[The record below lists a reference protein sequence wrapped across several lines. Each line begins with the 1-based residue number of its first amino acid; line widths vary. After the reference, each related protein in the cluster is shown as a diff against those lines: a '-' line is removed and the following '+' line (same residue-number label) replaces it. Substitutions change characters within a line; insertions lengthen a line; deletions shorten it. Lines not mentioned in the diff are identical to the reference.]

1 MQVKLAELEKER
13 SASVTSLEGVGK
25 ALRKAGGDI
34 PALERALQDAKQA
47 QADLDK
53 RVQAAI
59 DAREA
64 VGAVKK
70 EMAECCI
77 PVNIQVRRN
86 EIKAL
91 MLRLTT
97 IKNEFKDLK
106 QAEQNSGGGA
116 DSQEITELIAK
127 IAEVLSGHGHEG
139 QKLED
144 FQNQRLEKYSS
155 LDFLSLDNQPIIVE
169 VREFK
174 AQIQDL
180 NARLKDLEAMLS
192 ELNSKLIL
200 QDMDNA
206 TVLINKKANKL
217 RERLT
222 AAQEALKKIQECG
235 EEMDGNT
242 TEAEEDEFIETLK
255 AEMPDVFQNIGLNFE
270 QIDAVDELVK
280 LVAATKDIEKM
291 KLAKAEVDDATN
303 KVVESEGL
311 VVKLEQEVIEWDA
324 LRKLIKRDSELEDVE
339 AVVKEL
345 AQGFRADRQKMEE
358 EERKVLKKLEKD
370 CDGKEELEDMRSGV
384 QEYLGELDQIVTLLN
399 GVKEERADCFEKFNE
414 DVPQEVRQERLI
426 RKKDLAELTRRR
438 STKTL
443 VEQPGPAAAAVESDQ
458 PNDIYYMLSVN
469 CKYKKPIK
477 RLLKNV
483 ERVRLAKAA
492 LEDKH
497 GPLKESL
504 SRIKC
509 APAYKAV
516 KGDQVDELFAAQLN
530 ASGLAVT
537 VKRLSPGKY
546 LFGTKQI
553 LAKIINGKLVIRVG
567 GGYMSAEEFI
577 ETYGR
582 IEMLKLQKQEELNQ
596 SACPDSARTMTH
608 SKSSQSV
615 KSNVHHAHVG
625 KMDGK
630 PAVGMGDMKQMLREQ
645 LMDVKLY
652 GDADASDAGRRSTKN
667 LTSLGALE
675 KDFAMPKFGQGTA
688 STSSMRTTRK
698 STHAGLG
705 ALKPPTSLR
714 TPTAYN
720 SSGARPSGHCHKKE

>member
-1 MQVKLAELEKER
+1 MQ
-13 SASVTSLEGVGK
+13 
-25 ALRKAGGDI
+25 
-34 PALERALQDAKQA
+34 
-47 QADLDK
+47 
-53 RVQAAI
+53 
-59 DAREA
+59 
-64 VGAVKK
+64 
-70 EMAECCI
+70 
-77 PVNIQVRRN
+77 
-86 EIKAL
+86 
-91 MLRLTT
+91 
-97 IKNEFKDLK
+97 
-106 QAEQNSGGGA
+106 
-116 DSQEITELIAK
+116 
-127 IAEVLSGHGHEG
+127 EG

-144 FQNQRLEKYSS
+144 FQSQRLEKYTS
-155 LDFLSLDNQPIIVE
+155 LDFLSLDNQPIIME

-192 ELNSKLIL
+192 DLNSKLIL

-206 TVLINKKANKL
+206 TVLINKKAHKL
-217 RERLT
+217 RERLK

-280 LVAATKDIEKM
+280 LVTATKDIEKM

-324 LRKLIKRDSELEDVE
+324 LRKLIKRDSELDDVE
-339 AVVKEL
+339 AAVKEL
-345 AQGFRADRQKMEE
+345 AQNFRADRQKMEE
-358 EERKVLKKLEKD
+358 EERKILKKLEKD
-370 CDGKEELEDMRSGV
+370 CDGREDFENMKSGI
-384 QEYLGELDQIVTLLN
+384 QEYLGELDQILTLLN
-399 GVKEERADCFEKFNE
+399 GVKGERADCFEKFNE

-426 RKKDLAELTRRR
+426 RRKEQAELSRQKGKKGGT
-438 STKTL
+438 
-443 VEQPGPAAAAVESDQ
+443 EQPGPAAESGQ

-469 CKYKKPIK
+469 CKYKKPIRK
-477 RLLKNV
+477 LLKNV

-504 SRIKC
+504 SRVKS
-509 APAYKAV
+509 APAYKAI
-516 KGDQVDELFAAQLN
+516 KGDQVDELFATHLN
-530 ASGLAVT
+530 ACGLAIT
-537 VKRLSPGKY
+537 VKRLAAGKY

-596 SACPDSARTMTH
+596 SSCPDSARTMTH

-615 KSNVHHAHVG
+615 KSNANNVG
-625 KMDGK
+625 RMDGK
-630 PAVGMGDMKQMLREQ
+630 PAMGMGDMKQMLRDQ
-645 LMDVKLY
+645 LLDVKLY
-652 GDADASDAGRRSTKN
+652 GDSEACQDAGRRSTKN

-675 KDFAMPKFGQGTA
+675 KDFAMPKFGQSTA
-688 STSSMRTTRK
+688 STPSMKTTRR

-714 TPTAYN
+714 APTAYN
-720 SSGARPSGHCHKKE
+720 SAGGVKPGHCHKKE